1 MSMFAGPF
9 ASTGTLFGK
18 GPTPALERKIAF
30 LEERHKVIAHNIAN
44 VHTRFYKTKD
54 LNVGEF
60 DQMLRESMEA
70 RDRKHVRV
78 FEEQSN
84 PNIYDDWADGRQFRV
99 DEPKLSILRHGDNNV
114 DIDREVA
121 KMSRNQAMF
130 KSLSRLAKKH
140 YDQLRATIRETP

>member
-1 MSMFAGPF
+1 MTMFVSPF
-9 ASTGTLFGK
+9 TAKGTLFGK
-18 GPTPALERKIAF
+18 GPLPALERKISF

-54 LNVGEF
+54 LAVDEF
-60 DQMLRESMEA
+60 DQMLRDSMEA
-70 RDRKHVRV
+70 RDQKHVRI
-78 FEEQSN
+78 FEEQHA
-84 PNIYDDWADGRQFRV
+84 PEVYKDWSHGREF
-99 DEPKLSILRHGDNNV
+99 DIKHPALSAMRHGDNNV

-140 YDQLRATIRETP
+140 YDLLRSTIRETP